1 MAKGLFG
8 GMTDYSHQSFS
19 DIISDLNEEKQRTID
34 FKNGIQEDIET
45 LTKNSY
51 WTEKVPFDF
60 KSIIAYSL
68 KHYNTAIFEFND
80 IAKDLNTEVK
90 EHHIKRLIKIAKVA
104 QEINVDI
111 GKRWHNDYLNK
122 EYGNDDFY
130 KVERIYGDTRDM
142 AVNLLDTANIAE
154 RLKDYLG
161 KTNYSMKKNNPWISG
176 SFYITIAIVIII
188 GLAVLSQ
195 MVHWSLLPIIII
207 SGILIVVIVGVLQLK
222 NDDRITDKSFVS
234 LMTETFKSLPLI
246 NKSAKKE

>member
-19 DIISDLNEEKQRTID
+19 DIISDLNEEKERTID
-34 FKNGIQEDIET
+34 FKNGIQENIEI

-51 WTEKVPFDF
+51 WTKKVPFDF
-60 KSIIAYSL
+60 KNIIAYSL
-68 KHYNTAIFEFND
+68 KHYNTAISEFND

-90 EHHIKRLIKIAKVA
+90 EHHIKRLNKIAKVA

-111 GKRWHNDYLNK
+111 GKIWHNNYLNK

-130 KVERIYGDTRDM
+130 KVESIYGDTRDM
-142 AVNLLDTANIAE
+142 AVNLLDTANIAD
-154 RLKDYLG
+154 RLEDYLG
-161 KTNYSMKKNNPWISG
+161 KTNSNMKKNNPWISG
-176 SFYITIAIVIII
+176 SFYLTIVIVAIS

-207 SGILIVVIVGVLQLK
+207 SGILIVGIVGVLQLK

-246 NKSAKKE
+246 NKSTKKE